1 MEVLLD
7 GAMKILIGE
16 VKRGMSSA
24 DALRATQSILNL
36 AHAKITLADVRNVA
50 NRN

>member
-1 MEVLLD
+1 MEELID
-7 GAMKILIGE
+7 GAIKILTGE
-16 VKRGMSSA
+16 IKRGMSSA

-36 AHAKITLADVRNVA
+36 AHAKITLADIK